1 MIQLLRLCSSGR
13 YRDDQRFEQQKLA
26 KAPIFNEGRDW
37 RVVNNG
43 TIPAKVGFIWSS
55 GANYVKH
62 CDVRKVLTAVTC
74 LVLMAEQAD
83 IDVGNVIIH

>member
-1 MIQLLRLCSSGR
+1 MSDRNLLGLSML
-13 YRDDQRFEQQKLA
+13 DL
-26 KAPIFNEGRDW
+26 
-37 RVVNNG
+37 VM
-43 TIPAKVGFIWSS
+43 SS